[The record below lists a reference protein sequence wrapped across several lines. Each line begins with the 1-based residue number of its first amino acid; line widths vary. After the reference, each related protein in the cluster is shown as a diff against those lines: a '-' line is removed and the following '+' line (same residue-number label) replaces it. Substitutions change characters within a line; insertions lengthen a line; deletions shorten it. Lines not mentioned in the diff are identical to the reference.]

1 MKKNLKNL
9 LWVKF
14 MTLNEAI
21 ENISKRYNLNI
32 DTVSNI
38 KIWAYESYKQSVI
51 LTYDLSNDEA
61 IEWAKEYMTADL
73 TKNFTDL
80 MSKNTININ
89 LLSTAQD
96 LINRYLLE
104 FDK

>member
-1 MKKNLKNL
+1 
-9 LWVKF
+9 

-21 ENISKRYNLNI
+21 EIISKRYNLNI

-51 LTYDLSNDEA
+51 STFDLSNDEA
-61 IEWAKEYMTADL
+61 IEWANEYMIADL
-73 TKNFTDL
+73 SKNFTDL

-96 LINRYLLE
+96 LVNRYLLE
-104 FDK
+104 FDR

>member
-1 MKKNLKNL
+1 
-9 LWVKF
+9 

-38 KIWAYESYKQSVI
+38 KIWAYESYKQSAI
-51 LTYDLSNDEA
+51 STFDLSNDEA
-61 IEWAKEYMTADL
+61 IEWANEYMIADL
-73 TKNFTDL
+73 SKNFTDL

-96 LINRYLLE
+96 LVNRYLLE
-104 FDK
+104 FDR

>member
-1 MKKNLKNL
+1 
-9 LWVKF
+9 

-32 DTVSNI
+32 DTMSNI
-38 KIWAYESYKQSVI
+38 KIWAYESYKQAVI
-51 LTYDLSNDEA
+51 STYDLSNDEA
-61 IEWAKEYMTADL
+61 IEWANEYMIADL
-73 TKNFTDL
+73 SKNFTDL

-96 LINRYLLE
+96 LVNRYLLE
-104 FDK
+104 YDK

>member
-1 MKKNLKNL
+1 
-9 LWVKF
+9 

-21 ENISKRYNLNI
+21 ENISKRYSLNI

-38 KIWAYESYKQSVI
+38 KIWAYKSYKQSVI
-51 LTYDLSNDEA
+51 SKFDLSNDEA

-73 TKNFTDL
+73 SKNFTDL
-80 MSKNTININ
+80 MTKNTININ

-96 LINRYLLE
+96 LIKRYLLE
-104 FDK
+104 FDR

>member
-1 MKKNLKNL
+1 
-9 LWVKF
+9 

-51 LTYDLSNDEA
+51 STFDLSNDEA
-61 IEWAKEYMTADL
+61 IEWANEYMTADL
-73 TKNFTDL
+73 SKNFIDL

-96 LINRYLLE
+96 LVNRYLLE
-104 FDK
+104 FDR

>member
-1 MKKNLKNL
+1 
-9 LWVKF
+9 

-32 DTVSNI
+32 DTVVNI

-51 LTYDLSNDEA
+51 STYDLSNDEA
-61 IEWAKEYMTADL
+61 IEWANEYMITDL
-73 TKNFTDL
+73 SKNFTDL

-96 LINRYLLE
+96 LVNRYLLE
-104 FDK
+104 YDK

>member
-1 MKKNLKNL
+1 
-9 LWVKF
+9 

-51 LTYDLSNDEA
+51 STFDLSNDEA
-61 IEWAKEYMTADL
+61 IEWANEYMIADL
-73 TKNFTDL
+73 SKNFTDL

-89 LLSTAQD
+89 LLSTAQA
-96 LINRYLLE
+96 LVNRYLLE
-104 FDK
+104 FDR